1 MIKFVNSQSDLK
13 MQVTSWQQ
21 NGFKIGLVPTMGSL
35 HEGHLSLISLARKY
49 CDKVVTS
56 IYINPM
62 QFSDTEDF
70 DSYPRRLNEDMEKLL
85 EEKTCDLVFNP
96 REMYRESHSTSV
108 VPRGAALSLEGV
120 VRPHFFA
127 GVATIIFKL
136 FNQIQPDTAIFGE
149 KDYQQLIVIK
159 QIISDLDL
167 PIQII
172 AGQTCRENDGLAISS
187 RNIYLSKRE
196 RKIAANIYRVLKI
209 TEENLQF
216 GVSVSKAIQNGIK
229 ELELVGINKIDYFSL
244 RDPITFEPMTKFEK
258 DARLLIALYVGT
270 TRLIDNIA
278 VPFAR
283 LAKIKS
289 E

>member
-127 GVATIIFKL
+127 GVATIIFTPKL
-136 FNQIQPDTAIFGE
+136 FLNKTSQSKKA
-149 KDYQQLIVIK
+149 LVLV
-159 QIISDLDL
+159 IISL
-167 PIQII
+167 
-172 AGQTCRENDGLAISS
+172 
-187 RNIYLSKRE
+187 
-196 RKIAANIYRVLKI
+196 
-209 TEENLQF
+209 
-216 GVSVSKAIQNGIK
+216 
-229 ELELVGINKIDYFSL
+229 
-244 RDPITFEPMTKFEK
+244 
-258 DARLLIALYVGT
+258 LLINQGMDLYREGYMDQWKLGLPLHLCDFST
-270 TRLIDNIA
+270 ASLILYFFTR
-278 VPFAR
+278 R
-283 LAKIKS
+283 K
-289 E
+289 